1 MRAFGYLLLA
11 AILVAAS
18 AAEAATSV
26 SVNAPSLTVGDM
38 WTYRTNTSLTRGL
51 GLEGRVTL
59 TVIGRGTIA
68 VEGHT
73 FDAYTFSVAG
83 SGTASGTFATRF
95 GSTKASGD
103 WRIAGQEVVDVR
115 GLKILSTVLDL
126 EANGT
131 LHTNP
136 IPLPFLLSVQNTTSY
151 RLDVGPWQFP
161 LAVGAAAVVSSRMN
175 FTEDFHLVYS
185 GFSPP
190 PTHSAGIVWWNVTYG
205 LDAAVGVDPPAGHFD
220 AYPIRE
226 TYPDGSVTVS
236 FFAPTAGNHA
246 RTEAHNRTS
255 TVGTADLVS
264 YRYQALEPPTFLGL
278 TSDRWAFVAIVI
290 GIVGILLIWWTRRKR
305 KPSTPPEAPPG
316 APPTT

>member
-1 MRAFGYLLLA
+1 MRALGYLLLA
-11 AILVAAS
+11 AVLVSVS
-18 AAEAATSV
+18 AAEAAMSV
-26 SVNAPSLTVGDM
+26 SVNAPSLAAGDA

-59 TVIGRGTIA
+59 TVTGRAPTA
-68 VEGHT
+68 VEGRT

-95 GSTKASGD
+95 GSTQASGD
-103 WRIAGQEVVDVR
+103 WRITGQEVVDVR

-136 IPLPFLLSVQNTTSY
+136 IPLPFLLKVQNTTSY
-151 RLDVGPWQFP
+151 RLDADPWQFP
-161 LAVGAAAVVSSRMN
+161 LTVGATAVVSSRMN
-175 FTEDFHLVYS
+175 FAEDFHLVYS
-185 GFSPP
+185 GFSPA
-190 PTHSAGIVWWNVTYG
+190 PTHSAGVVWWNVTYG
-205 LDAAVGVDPPAGHFD
+205 LEAALGVDPPAGHFD

-255 TVGTADLVS
+255 TEG
-264 YRYQALEPPTFLGL
+264 
-278 TSDRWAFVAIVI
+278 
-290 GIVGILLIWWTRRKR
+290 
-305 KPSTPPEAPPG
+305 PSSPSSSGSSASS
-316 APPTT
+316 